1 MWGNTFTCMFLI
13 AAPNYD
19 KSCWFKEKATLN
31 MDFPNVS
38 GVKRKQKKKKDNNLY
53 LGVDD

>member
-38 GVKRKQKKKKDNNLY
+38 GVKRKQKKKKTNLY
-53 LGVDD
+53 LVVDD

>member
-1 MWGNTFTCMFLI
+1 MYLI

-38 GVKRKQKKKKDNNLY
+38 GVERKQKKKDNNLY